1 MQNAPDGVNREQAV
15 AYQQFVL
22 DFQLLCLLAGKAN
35 GQWFSADYESR
46 LESMLD
52 YLASIMDAGGNVP
65 MFGDD
70 DDGTVVRLAPHG
82 RSAYRSLLATGAVL
96 FRRADFRVKAGDLDD
111 KTRWLLGDHAERVYG
126 KLDDTQVTLPV
137 RRAFKEGGYYVLGCD
152 FETAEEIRLVADAGP
167 LGYQSIAAHGHADAL
182 SFTLSVG
189 GMEFLVDPGTYAYHT
204 HPAWRAYFR
213 GTAAHNTVRVDGAD
227 QSSQGGNFMWLHKAR
242 ASCTVWSVT
251 PERDLFEGWHDG
263 YLRLTDPVKHWRRIT
278 LDKRERSIVVE
289 DTLEMQGAHQVELHF
304 HWGENVRVELDGLH
318 CAATRG
324 SRTVSLQLPRRP
336 EARSYL
342 RRGSVAPLGGWISR
356 CYDHKEPT
364 STVVWRGWLAGTTVL
379 RSEIRC

>member
-1 MQNAPDGVNREQAV
+1 VIGNAV
-15 AYQQFVL
+15 
-22 DFQLLCLLAGKAN
+22 DFG
-35 GQWFSADYESR
+35 F
-46 LESMLD
+46 
-52 YLASIMDAGGNVP
+52 
-65 MFGDD
+65 
-70 DDGTVVRLAPHG
+70 
-82 RSAYRSLLATGAVL
+82 
-96 FRRADFRVKAGDLDD
+96 
-111 KTRWLLGDHAERVYG
+111 
-126 KLDDTQVTLPV
+126 QVT
-137 RRAFKEGGYYVLGCD
+137 ETGGGYTWSVNSR
-152 FETAEEIRLVADAGP
+152 ENRLTPWSNDAV
-167 LGYQSIAAHGHADAL
+167 SD
-182 SFTLSVG
+182 T
-189 GMEFLVDPGTYAYHT
+189 PGEVIYL
-204 HPAWRAYFR
+204 RDEDS
-213 GTAAHNTVRVDGAD
+213 G
-227 QSSQGGNFMWLHKAR
+227 
-242 ASCTVWSVT
+242 TVWSVT